1 MIANGHIGM
10 KTKRGIWKW
19 TDESVAKEK
28 TRIEK
33 VLQQAFAILK
43 ADGK

>member
-1 MIANGHIGM
+1 
-10 KTKRGIWKW
+10 
-19 TDESVAKEK
+19 VAKEK

-33 VLQQAFAILK
+33 VLQQAFAVLK